1 MIKIE
6 ADRESMCAA
15 DDQKSHNKFF
25 EFGKIYEFIN
35 LNDACNIE
43 MEGNE
48 LYNNLN
54 DNYDNSIE
62 SDNNI
67 LKNFLNDSILENIQI
82 YNNKNWIYKLNTDE
96 QLLQSKLSEQSENE
110 KQVLVNTLTDKNSQE
125 RNIYMKL
132 QNMGDSNWFKNAE
145 IMNDKNVN
153 DPLREEYLKD
163 LENEHPD
170 AELHQTSDTI
180 EIGYSGIDEDL
191 DEDDLV

>member
-1 MIKIE
+1 M
-6 ADRESMCAA
+6 
-15 DDQKSHNKFF
+15 DD
-25 EFGKIYEFIN
+25 
-35 LNDACNIE
+35 
-43 MEGNE
+43 
-48 LYNNLN
+48 
-54 DNYDNSIE
+54 
-62 SDNNI
+62 
-67 LKNFLNDSILENIQI
+67 
-82 YNNKNWIYKLNTDE
+82 

-170 AELHQTSDTI
+170 AELHQTSET
-180 EIGYSGIDEDL
+180 EEVGYSGVDEDL
-191 DEDDLV
+191 DEDDLA